1 MEEINIIWM
10 YKNNEI
16 RFKNLIDNYITKT
29 IKFIIKI
36 GSKLQY

>member
-16 RFKNLIDNYITKT
+16 RFTNIIDNYITKK
-29 IKFIIKI
+29 INFIIKI
-36 GSKLQY
+36 GSKL